1 MKEMDAF
8 LDKAHLARMATADPH
23 TLQPHVVPVWY
34 GWDGE
39 SLWISAFRST
49 RKVRELVKNPLISV
63 VIDVDQGEGIR
74 AVLLEGKAELF
85 TEPRERMEELTAWI
99 YERYLGPEGVKAAD
113 PQSWIKDP
121 EALLIKLKP
130 SRVKSWK

>member
-1 MKEMDAF
+1 
-8 LDKAHLARMATADPH
+8 MATVDPH

-39 SLWISAFRST
+39 NLWISAFRST

-130 SRVKSWK
+130 TRVKSWK

>member
-8 LDKAHLARMATADPH
+8 LDKPLLARMATVDPH

-74 AVLLEGKAELF
+74 AVLMEGEAELF

-130 SRVKSWK
+130 TRVKSWK